1 MNHPCTIEG
10 QLPLRARRSCTVLGA
25 EGRVPR
31 VARLL
36 ALALRFERLI
46 SEKQLAD
53 YSTLARLGHVSRA
66 RISQIMNLSLLAP
79 DIQEAI
85 LFLPL
90 TRRGRDPIRL
100 AWLQPIALTWNWA
113 EQRRLWAVLLK
124 SRRDSEDPGELP

>member
-10 QLPLRARRSCTVLGA
+10 QLPLRARKSCTVLGA

-36 ALALRFERLI
+36 ALALRFEKLV

-66 RISQIMNLSLLAP
+66 RISQIMNLLLLAP

-90 TRRGRDPIRL
+90 TRGGRDPIRL
-100 AWLQPIALTWNWA
+100 AWLQPIALTWSWDK
-113 EQRRLWAVLLK
+113 QRRLWSALWN
-124 SRRDSEDPGELP
+124 SRRDSQDSSELP

>member
-1 MNHPCTIEG
+1 MNNSCIIEG
-10 QLPLRARRSCTVLGA
+10 QLPLRARKSCTVLGA

-36 ALALRFERLI
+36 ALAWRFEKLI

-53 YSTLARLGHVSRA
+53 YSSLARLGHVSRA
-66 RISQIMNLSLLAP
+66 RVTQIMNLLVLAP

-100 AWLQPIALTWNWA
+100 AWLQPIALTWSWA
-113 EQRRLWAVLLK
+113 EQRRLWSALLN
-124 SRRDSEDPGELP
+124 SRRDSEDSGELP